1 MKLKANYKE
10 QVANL
15 IHSDKTM
22 TISNHSVV
30 NLTGRNIVLQRV
42 FKRKGNFYSKKLCLL
57 EPNKSYDIEFFDD
70 ENEDIEPNDIAL
82 NLVRD
87 NYISFDFENYK
98 ISENLIKIDNI
109 QLKTHRVNYLDMIKK
124 YKLSISNN
132 SLEYIISEVR
142 YNDLRKYVYFYSPLV
157 FKNKTRMNIYIKLIR
172 KELPDLSMVIQPKG
186 NIGIPFEYL
195 DGVVQF
201 GIHEDMQYNRG
212 SDVKTF
218 LLHSFD
224 HTEMK
229 IKDIHLNFVTDSLQ
243 NRKRNYISVN
253 ISSTYILRNCL
264 PFDMILE
271 VFFEDGRKSRPY
283 DLPKSE
289 KIYIDMLAMHQN
301 LVLNMKCLEFSNSK
315 PITLFDVSKFRTG
328 SQKNKTE
335 KDVNSLNNYI
345 FNTSFIL
352 NDEKGLPV
360 KLYTSLV
367 DYAESRVLVI
377 YSNSIIIDNTLM
389 NLKFFYSKDKNK
401 FQEIAGQKDSV
412 HKNILMHS
420 DEKFIT
426 IKYNNV
432 ASEPQPINTV
442 GISSIVECR
451 NMEAVYEFNLS
462 TNLSLVA
469 KDLELYSVLVS
480 ISPRFVIYN
489 NLKIPI
495 LLCLHK
501 GNSVPETIIPNEKRP
516 YYFCGMTAN
525 SLVCLRPIEEDENL
539 HYHSGSKWNWSLP
552 ISLINSGLMTI
563 QISGIRSFEKKYI
576 NMEKKIEDNT
586 TFVILN
592 EADYTNAQFIV
603 ENYSSY
609 ISMKIYQ
616 QNYELSP
623 EYLNIKSRC
632 MYAWSDYNDA
642 KIMNIEFLI
651 GDITDRPLCPKR
663 NIPKSYEILDDRI
676 IIDGEGLV
684 YPVND
689 IINIKKDSYSGYLVK
704 MEIFT
709 DGMKKTIRFTDHKLI
724 NVFNKEVALNYNPNE
739 NSKYHVTEVNLKIQ
753 KLGIS
758 LISDNRFIA
767 KKNSSYNRYEV
778 IYIVLNDIYYY
789 NRTQVGDDESKAT
802 EMQLKIKSAQIDNEY
817 AHLTYYPIILR
828 YIEPSGDYQP
838 PFFNLCI
845 TSYTNNPS
853 ESLKL
858 GILNYLVQTFDF
870 SIDSEVLEALF
881 NFISNVTLQLKTS
894 LTQVHPLFESHD
906 MIAHHGINLKDDE
919 FEPFWLSEKNVLGGN
934 SYKIFIQT
942 LETSPIEIIFSF
954 NTQTKS
960 KVIQKYITTNPF
972 LSSLLSTVSNIEKAK
987 ICLNGSKL
995 NNFYGNMNDL
1005 IQLIINHYSQAAL
1018 FQVLKIISAI
1028 DVIGNPSNMISNFG
1042 TGFRDFF
1049 QKPMQGIIKGP
1060 LEGVKGV
1067 VDGGV
1072 SLIKHTAF
1080 GTFSAT
1086 SKITGGL
1093 SRGLLFL
1100 TQDDKYL
1107 NEIERKR
1114 MLERSSNFVEG
1125 LGHGITSMV
1134 QGVFKGVTGV
1144 VTQPI
1149 NETKKKGALG
1159 IVTGFFKGIG
1169 GLVTNPLVG
1178 GLEFISH
1185 TSEGIKNTITSES
1198 NLLKQNRKPRAFYGK
1213 FKYVRCI
1220 ILIYRSRA
1228 IITSMLISL
1237 TSLNVTLSNLR
1248 ALCLTF
1254 LVLSCTRIARMSLFY
1269 FYLPLIRFSSS
1280 TFRGERF
1287 VRLLNTLIF

>member
-10 QVANL
+10 EVNNM
-15 IHSDKTM
+15 IYSDKTM

-30 NLTGRNIVLQRV
+30 NLTGRNIIIQRV
-42 FKRKGNFYSKKLCLL
+42 FKRKGNFYSKKLCTL
-57 EPNKSYDIEFFDD
+57 EPSKYLLILDKTYDIEYFDD
-70 ENEDIEPNDIAL
+70 ENEDIDPNDIAT
-82 NLVRD
+82 NLIRD
-87 NYISFDFENYK
+87 NYISFDFENIK

-109 QLKTHRVNYLDMIKK
+109 QLKTHRVNYHDLIKK

-132 SLEYIISEVR
+132 SLEYVISEVR
-142 YNDLRKYVYFYSPLV
+142 GNDLRKFVYFYSPLI
-157 FKNKTRMNIYIKLIR
+157 FKNKTRTNIYIKLLR
-172 KELPDLSMVIQPKG
+172 KDLPDFNTVITPRG

-195 DGVVQF
+195 DGVIQF
-201 GIHEDMQYNRG
+201 GISDDMQYNRG
-212 SDVKTF
+212 SDVKSF

-224 HTEMK
+224 QTEMK
-229 IKDIHLNFVTDSLQ
+229 IKDVYLNFITDSLQ
-243 NRKRNYISVN
+243 NKKRNYICVT
-253 ISSTYILRNCL
+253 ISNTYILRNCL
-264 PFDMILE
+264 PFDMMLE
-271 VFFEDGRKSRPY
+271 VFFEDGRKSRLY

-289 KIYIDMLAMHQN
+289 KIYIEMLSMQQN
-301 LVLNMKCLEFSNSK
+301 LILNMKCLDFTNNSK
-315 PITLFDVSKFRTG
+315 PMTLFDVGKFRST
-328 SQKNKTE
+328 SMKNKNE
-335 KDVNSLNNYI
+335 KDINAINNHI
-345 FNTSFIL
+345 FNTSFTL
-352 NDEKGLPV
+352 FDEKGLPI
-360 KLYTSLV
+360 KLYTALV
-367 DYAESRVLVI
+367 DFNESRILVI
-377 YSNSIIIDNTLM
+377 YANSIIIDNTLM

-401 FQEIAGQKDSV
+401 FQEIAGQKDNPY
-412 HKNILMHS
+412 KNVLLHS
-420 DEKFIT
+420 DEKYIT
-426 IKYNNV
+426 IKYHNI

-442 GISSIVECR
+442 GISSIIECR
-451 NMEAVYEFNLS
+451 SFDQIYEFNLS

-469 KDLELYSVLVS
+469 KDLELYSALVT

-489 NLKIPI
+489 NLKVP
-495 LLCLHK
+495 LLICLHK
-501 GNSVPETIIPNEKRP
+501 GNNVPETVHPNEKKP
-516 YYFCGMTAN
+516 YYFCGMSAN
-525 SLVCLRPIEEDENL
+525 SLVCFRPVEEDEML
-539 HYHSGSKWNWSLP
+539 QYHSGSKWNWSLP
-552 ISLINSGLMTI
+552 ISLINTGLMTV
-563 QISGIRSFEKKYI
+563 QISGIKSFEKKYI
-576 NMEKKIEDNT
+576 NMEKKIEENT
-586 TFVILN
+586 TFVILS
-592 EADYTNAQFIV
+592 EADFTNAQFVI

-609 ISMKIYQ
+609 ISMKIFQ
-616 QNYELSP
+616 QNFEATP

-651 GDITDRPLCPKR
+651 GDITNRPMCPKR
-663 NIPKSYEILDDRI
+663 NKPKSYEILDDKI

-689 IINIKKDSYSGYLVK
+689 VINIKKDSYTGYLVK

-724 NVFNKEVALNYNPNE
+724 DVFNKEVSLNYNPNE
-739 NSKYHVTEVNLKIQ
+739 NSKYNVTEVNLKIK

-758 LISDNRFIA
+758 LISDNRFIS

-778 IYIVLNDIYYY
+778 IYIVLNNIYYY
-789 NRTQVGDDESKAT
+789 NRTQIGEDESKAT

-817 AHLTYYPIILR
+817 AHLTYFPVIVR
-828 YIEPSGDYQP
+828 YAETQGDYQP

-845 TSYTNNPS
+845 TSYKNNQS
-853 ESLKL
+853 DTIKL
-858 GILNYLVQTFDF
+858 GLLNYLIQTFDF

-894 LTQVHPLFESHD
+894 LTQVHPLFESNER
-906 MIAHHGINLKDDE
+906 IAKLGVNLKDDE
-919 FEPFWLSEKNVLGGN
+919 FEPFWLADKNILTNN
-934 SYKIFIQT
+934 SDKLFIQS

-954 NTQTKS
+954 NIQTKS
-960 KVIQKYITTNPF
+960 KVIQKYITSNPF

-995 NNFYGNMNDL
+995 NNFYGNINDL
-1005 IQLIINHYSQAAL
+1005 IQLISNHYSQAAL

-1028 DVIGNPSNMISNFG
+1028 DFIGNPSHMISNFG

-1049 QKPMQGIIKGP
+1049 QKPIQGIIKGP

-1072 SLIKHTAF
+1072 SLLKHTAF

-1114 MLERSSNFVEG
+1114 MLEKSSNFVEG
-1125 LGHGITSMV
+1125 LGHGITSVV
-1134 QGVFKGVTGV
+1134 QGVFKGITGV

-1159 IVTGFFKGIG
+1159 IVTGFFKGVG

-1185 TSEGIKNTITSES
+1185 TSEGIKNTITSD
-1198 NLLKQNRKPRAFYGK
+1198 NNQTKQDRKPRAFYGK
-1213 FKYVRCI
+1213 FKSV
-1220 ILIYRSRA
+1220 
-1228 IITSMLISL
+1228 
-1237 TSLNVTLSNLR
+1237 SLNL
-1248 ALCLTF
+1248 
-1254 LVLSCTRIARMSLFY
+1254 Y
-1269 FYLPLIRFSSS
+1269 IR
-1280 TFRGERF
+1280 
-1287 VRLLNTLIF
+1287 